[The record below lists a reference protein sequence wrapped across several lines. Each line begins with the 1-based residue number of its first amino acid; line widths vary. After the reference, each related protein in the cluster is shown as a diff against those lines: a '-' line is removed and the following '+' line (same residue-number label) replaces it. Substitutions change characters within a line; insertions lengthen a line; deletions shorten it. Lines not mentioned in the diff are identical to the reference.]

1 MADPN
6 KPPVV
11 TPIVA
16 AEDALEHDEDTGLPE
31 HELRDTPTAGGGVM
45 SQGGT
50 AIDRG
55 TGTLEGRAQ
64 GPKADD
70 DEDDPM
76 QAPADPDE
84 VVPTSHL
91 PG

>member
-1 MADPN
+1 MTDPI

-11 TPIVA
+11 TPIDA
-16 AEDALEHDEDTGLPE
+16 AADALEHDEDSELPE
-31 HELRDTPTAGGGVM
+31 HERRETSSSGGGVM

-50 AIDRG
+50 AVDRG
-55 TGTLEGRAQ
+55 TGTLE
-64 GPKADD
+64 D
-70 DEDDPM
+70 DESLEERE
-76 QAPADPDE
+76 DPDE

>member
-1 MADPN
+1 MTDPI

-11 TPIVA
+11 TPIDA
-16 AEDALEHDEDTGLPE
+16 AEDALEHDEDAGLPD
-31 HELRDTPTAGGGVM
+31 HERRDTPNAGGGVM

-50 AIDRG
+50 
-55 TGTLEGRAQ
+55 GTL
-64 GPKADD
+64 
-70 DEDDPM
+70 DEDESLEERD
-76 QAPADPDE
+76 DPDE